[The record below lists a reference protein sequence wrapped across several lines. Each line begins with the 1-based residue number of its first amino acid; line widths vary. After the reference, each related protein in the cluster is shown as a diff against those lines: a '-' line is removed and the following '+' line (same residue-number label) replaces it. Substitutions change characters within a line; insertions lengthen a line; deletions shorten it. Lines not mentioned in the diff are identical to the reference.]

1 MYGEESLSNFWRVTA
16 SYLQQQREGLVISRA
31 VSQHNNHRRRQKR
44 AAAHKTRGICR
55 SWLQTILCAG
65 DVVSFENWLNS

>member
-1 MYGEESLSNFWRVTA
+1 MKCQALAVNTGIAFSTVIYMYGEESLSNFWRVTA

-31 VSQHNNHRRRQKR
+31 VSQHNNHRRRQKG

-55 SWLQTILCAG
+55 S
-65 DVVSFENWLNS
+65 